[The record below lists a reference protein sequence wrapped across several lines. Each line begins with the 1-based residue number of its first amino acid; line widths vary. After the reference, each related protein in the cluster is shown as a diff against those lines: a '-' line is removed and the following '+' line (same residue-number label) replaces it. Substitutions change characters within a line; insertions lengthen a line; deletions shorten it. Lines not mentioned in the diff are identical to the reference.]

1 MEKLSW
7 LKKALHAVCHIFELL
22 CALLLVVS
30 IALSI
35 VGLARSGEVYRG
47 LLSGNGQLVE
57 FLEQLLIIVI
67 GIEFLE
73 MLCTPSS
80 DNVIEILIFLVARHM
95 IVRESTPFEDLA
107 SIASI
112 VLLYVLRRWLA
123 ASKAD
128 PSGFLLPWRRR
139 EGGDAAEKKE

>member
-1 MEKLSW
+1 MEKLPW
-7 LKKALHAVCHIFELL
+7 LKKALHTVCHVFELL

-35 VGLARSGEVYRG
+35 VGLVRDGELYRG
-47 LLSGNGQLVE
+47 LVTGDGHLLE
-57 FLEQLLIIVI
+57 FLERVLAIVI

-80 DNVIEILIFLVARHM
+80 ENVIEILIFLVARHM
-95 IVRESTPFEDLA
+95 IVRESTPLENLA
-107 SIASI
+107 AIVSIA
-112 VLLYVLRRWLA
+112 LLYVLRRWLA

-128 PSGFLLPWRRR
+128 PAGFFVPWRHR
-139 EGGDAAEKKE
+139 DPTEKKD

>member
-1 MEKLSW
+1 MEKYPW
-7 LKKALHAVCHIFELL
+7 LTKALHIACHLFELL

-35 VGLARSGEVYRG
+35 VGLVRNGEEFMG
-47 LLSGNGQLVE
+47 LLNGNGQLIE
-57 FLEQLLIIVI
+57 FQERVLVIVI

-80 DNVIEILIFLVARHM
+80 ENVIEILIFLVARHM
-95 IVRESTPFEDLA
+95 IVREATPIESLASVA
-107 SIASI
+107 SIA
-112 VLLYVLRRWLA
+112 LLYVLRRWLA

-128 PSGFLLPWRRR
+128 PTGFFVPWRHRD
-139 EGGDAAEKKE
+139 EPEKKD